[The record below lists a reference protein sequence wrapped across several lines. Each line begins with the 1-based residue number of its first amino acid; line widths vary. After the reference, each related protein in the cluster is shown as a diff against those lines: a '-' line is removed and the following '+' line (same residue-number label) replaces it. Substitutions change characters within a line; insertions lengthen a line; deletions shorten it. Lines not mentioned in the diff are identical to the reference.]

1 MSKNFAYSIKRIFF
15 SIFLL
20 NLFFQ
25 TNSDMKIIVL
35 PFKTLK
41 PKIQDASSVIEN
53 PIYTN
58 INITSQNLI
67 SIFSSSEY
75 DYYMTSENCPAEA
88 NYYISK
94 SKTFILIGDSYAS
107 ERMSLYRDY
116 DLKTQKYGLFT
127 KMKIAEYNNKA
138 QCAIFGLQMNS
149 KVYEYNSRNNF
160 IKTFKS
166 NENLNSSQWTFK
178 YTKDDEGLL
187 ILGESPINY
196 DPDFKNKKYTLY
208 QTKAVGNSDFVDFG
222 LDFDDISINN
232 KSLAI
237 THVQFCHDFNAILV
251 NKNIYEQMDVIFFKK
266 YLDNNICQKGW
277 VYDKYGYIECNS
289 NKFKEEDIKNFPT
302 IFFKKVDMGFIFELN
317 SDDLFSKN
325 IDGKIYFL
333 IVFDLHFSSTKLGKP
348 FLKKYPF
355 TVDNDKNTISLY
367 VLDNG
372 NKSSNTNKKNIVLIA
387 LLICAVIIL
396 LGVAGFLLYK
406 LYWKKNKNKKRANEL
421 DEDYE
426 YLSKENNE
434 NNNKEKDNSNDNNVG
449 SLGV

>member
-1 MSKNFAYSIKRIFF
+1 MSKNLPNSIIIIFF
-15 SIFLL
+15 HIFLL
-20 NLFFQ
+20 TLPFQ
-25 TNSDMKIIVL
+25 INSDMKIIVL

-41 PKIQDASSVIEN
+41 SKTQDPTSVILN

-58 INITSQNLI
+58 INMTSQYLL

-75 DYYMTSENCPAEA
+75 DYYMTSENCPDES
-88 NYYISK
+88 NYYIYK
-94 SKTFILIGDSYAS
+94 SKTLIKLSDSYAS

-116 DLKTQKYGLFT
+116 ELKTQLYGLFT
-127 KMKIAEYNNKA
+127 KMKINEFNNKP

-149 KVYEYNSRNNF
+149 KVYEYNSKNNF
-160 IKTFKS
+160 IKNFKS
-166 NENLNSSQWTFK
+166 NENINSTQWTFK
-178 YTKDDEGLL
+178 YTKEDEGLL
-187 ILGESPINY
+187 IIGESPIVY

-232 KSLAI
+232 KTLAI

-251 NKNIYEQMDVIFFKK
+251 NKIIYEQMDDIFFQK
-266 YLDNNICQKGW
+266 YLDNSICQKGW
-277 VYDKYGYIECNS
+277 VYDKYGYIECDS
-289 NKFKEEDIKNFPT
+289 DKFKDEDINSFPT
-302 IFFKKVDMGFIFELN
+302 IYFKKVDMGYIFELN
-317 SDDLFSKN
+317 SNDLFSKKIN
-325 IDGKIYFL
+325 GKIYFL
-333 IVFDLHFSSTKLGKP
+333 IVYDLHYSTTKIGKP

-367 VLDNG
+367 VLDNE
-372 NKSSNTNKKNIVLIA
+372 NSNQNSNKKNVALIA
-387 LLICAVIIL
+387 ILICAVVIL

-426 YLSKENNE
+426 YLSKENNDKKNE
-434 NNNKEKDNSNDNNVG
+434 VQKNENNVG
-449 SLGV
+449 VLGI

>member
-1 MSKNFAYSIKRIFF
+1 MSKNFSYSILRIFF
-15 SIFLL
+15 NIILL
-20 NLFFQ
+20 NLFFLA
-25 TNSDMKIIVL
+25 NSDMKIIVL

-41 PKIQDASSVIEN
+41 PRIQDASSVIEN

-58 INITSQNLI
+58 INITSQNLL
-67 SIFSSSEY
+67 SIFSSNEY
-75 DYYMTSENCPAEA
+75 DYYMTSENCPSES
-88 NYYISK
+88 NYYIYK
-94 SKTFILIGDSYAS
+94 SETFMKLSDSFAS

-116 DLKTQKYGLFT
+116 ELKTQSYGLFT
-127 KMKIAEYNNKA
+127 KMKIAEYNNKV

-149 KVYEYNSRNNF
+149 KVYEYNSKNNF
-160 IKTFKS
+160 IKTFK
-166 NENLNSSQWTFK
+166 LNGNINSTQWTFK

-232 KSLAI
+232 NSIAI
-237 THVQFCHDFNAILV
+237 THVQFCHEYNAILV
-251 NKNIYEQMDVIFFKK
+251 NKNIFEQMDEIFFKK
-266 YLDNNICQKGW
+266 YLESNICTKGW
-277 VYDKYGYIECNS
+277 VYDKYGYIECDS
-289 NKFKEEDIKNFPT
+289 DKFKDDDIKKFPT
-302 IFFKKVDMGFIFELN
+302 IFLKKVDMGYIFELN
-317 SDDLFSKN
+317 YEDLFSKN
-325 IDGKIYFL
+325 INGKIYFL
-333 IVFDLHFSSTKLGKP
+333 IVFDLHFSTTKIGKP

-367 VLDNG
+367 VLDDG
-372 NKSSNTNKKNIVLIA
+372 NNNTNKKNIVLIA
-387 LLICAVIIL
+387 ILICAVVIL

-426 YLSKENNE
+426 YLSKENSE
-434 NNNKEKDNSNDNNVG
+434 KNNKEKENSNEDNAGV
-449 SLGV
+449 LGI

>member
-1 MSKNFAYSIKRIFF
+1 MSKNLPNSIIIIFF
-15 SIFLL
+15 HIFLL
-20 NLFFQ
+20 TLPFQ
-25 TNSDMKIIVL
+25 INSDMKIIVL

-41 PKIQDASSVIEN
+41 SKTQDPTSVILN

-58 INITSQNLI
+58 INMTSQYLL

-75 DYYMTSENCPAEA
+75 DYYMTSENCPDES
-88 NYYISK
+88 NYYIYK
-94 SKTFILIGDSYAS
+94 SKTLIKLSDSYAS

-116 DLKTQKYGLFT
+116 ELKTQLYGLFT
-127 KMKIAEYNNKA
+127 KMKINEFNNKP

-149 KVYEYNSRNNF
+149 KVYEYNSKNNF
-160 IKTFKS
+160 IKNFKS
-166 NENLNSSQWTFK
+166 NENINSTQWTFK
-178 YTKDDEGLL
+178 YTKEDEGLL
-187 ILGESPINY
+187 IIGEIPIVY

-232 KSLAI
+232 KTLAI

-251 NKNIYEQMDVIFFKK
+251 NKIIYEQMDEIFFQK
-266 YLDNNICQKGW
+266 YLDNSICQKGW
-277 VYDKYGYIECNS
+277 VYDKYGYIECDS
-289 NKFKEEDIKNFPT
+289 DKFKDEDINSFPT
-302 IFFKKVDMGFIFELN
+302 IYFKKVDMGYIFELN
-317 SDDLFSKN
+317 SNDLFSKKIN
-325 IDGKIYFL
+325 GKIYFL
-333 IVFDLHFSSTKLGKP
+333 IVYDLHYSSTKIGKP

-367 VLDNG
+367 VLDNE
-372 NKSSNTNKKNIVLIA
+372 NSNQNSNKKNVALIA
-387 LLICAVIIL
+387 ILICAVVIL

-426 YLSKENNE
+426 YLSKENNDKKNE
-434 NNNKEKDNSNDNNVG
+434 GKHNENNVG
-449 SLGV
+449 VLGI